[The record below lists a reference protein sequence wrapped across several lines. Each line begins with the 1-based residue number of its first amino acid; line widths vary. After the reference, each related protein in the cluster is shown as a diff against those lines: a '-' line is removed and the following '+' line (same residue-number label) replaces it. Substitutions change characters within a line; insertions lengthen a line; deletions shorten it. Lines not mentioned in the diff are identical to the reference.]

1 MLFMVIHALIGRQ
14 SLVAAVIAGSIPLVV
29 SPTPSTATILPPN
42 SRAQL
47 LSEPGTVP
55 SRAIPYVITPE
66 RRAMLNTIRFAEGTW
81 KGGLD
86 VGYRVMFGGGLMPSL
101 DRHPNRVIYRSRYA
115 SAAAGAYQFM
125 PFTWNLVKRS
135 IGVRGF
141 GPEAQDQG
149 ALFLIQRRKALGLT
163 DAGNLTP
170 LLTAMLAPEWA
181 SFPTLAGRSFYGQP
195 VKKYSRL
202 RSFYNVNLQELR
214 RIRDLKRQQLA
225 LKLSPPPAICTGSRI
240 ACATQL

>member
-1 MLFMVIHALIGRQ
+1 MLFMDIHALIGRQ
-14 SLVAAVIAGSIPLVV
+14 SLIAAVIAGSIPFIA
-29 SPTPSTATILPPN
+29 SPAPSAATLLPPN

-47 LSEPGTVP
+47 LSDPGTAP
-55 SRAIPYVITPE
+55 TRAIPYVITPE

-101 DRHPNRVIYRSRYA
+101 DRHPNRVIYRSSYA

-149 ALFLIQRRKALGLT
+149 ALFLIQRRKALSLT
-163 DAGNLTP
+163 DAGTLTP
-170 LLTAMLAPEWA
+170 VLTAMLAPEWA
-181 SFPTLAGRSFYGQP
+181 SFPTLSGRSFYGQP

-202 RSFYNVNLQELR
+202 RSFYDVNLEELR

-225 LKLSPPPAICTGSRI
+225 LNVAPPPAICTGSRI

>member
-1 MLFMVIHALIGRQ
+1 
-14 SLVAAVIAGSIPLVV
+14 
-29 SPTPSTATILPPN
+29 
-42 SRAQL
+42 
-47 LSEPGTVP
+47 
-55 SRAIPYVITPE
+55 
-66 RRAMLNTIRFAEGTW
+66 MLNTIRFAEGTW

-163 DAGNLTP
+163 DSGTLTP
-170 LLTAMLAPEWA
+170 VLTAMLAPEWA

-202 RSFYNVNLQELR
+202 RSFYDVNLHELR
-214 RIRDLKRQQLA
+214 RIRDEKRQQLA
-225 LKLSPPPAICTGSRI
+225 LNVAPPPAICTGSRI

>member
-1 MLFMVIHALIGRQ
+1 MAISAFIGRQ
-14 SLVAAVIAGSIPLVV
+14 TLSAAVIVGVLPAVCSVLPAQASL
-29 SPTPSTATILPPN
+29 LPPA

-47 LSEPGTVP
+47 VHTPEVQP
-55 SRAIPYVITPE
+55 SLAIPYVITPE

-101 DRHPNRVIYRSRYA
+101 DRHPNRVIYSSRYA

-125 PFTWNLVKRS
+125 PFTWNLVQRS

-149 ALFLIQRRKALGLT
+149 ALFLIQRRKALLLT
-163 DAGNLTP
+163 DSGILSPILA
-170 LLTAMLAPEWA
+170 AKLAPEWA
-181 SFPTLAGRSFYGQP
+181 SFPTLAGRSYYGQP

-202 RSFYNVNLQELR
+202 RSFYDVNLAELR
-214 RIRDLKRQQLA
+214 RLRDLKRQA
-225 LKLSPPPAICTGSRI
+225 LVAPPALCTGSRI
-240 ACATQL
+240 ECATRL

>member
-1 MLFMVIHALIGRQ
+1 MAISAFIGRKTL
-14 SLVAAVIAGSIPLVV
+14 SAAVIVGVLPAVCSPLPAAA
-29 SPTPSTATILPPN
+29 SLLPPA

-47 LSEPGTVP
+47 IHTSEVQP
-55 SRAIPYVITPE
+55 SLAIPYVITPE

-101 DRHPNRVIYRSRYA
+101 DRHPNRVIYSSRYA

-125 PFTWNLVKRS
+125 PFTWNLVQRS

-163 DAGNLTP
+163 DSGILSPVLA
-170 LLTAMLAPEWA
+170 AKLAPEWA
-181 SFPTLAGRSFYGQP
+181 SFPTLAGRSYYGQP
-195 VKKYSRL
+195 VKKYARL
-202 RSFYNVNLQELR
+202 HSFYNVNLAELR
-214 RIRDLKRQQLA
+214 RLRDLKRQA
-225 LKLSPPPAICTGSRI
+225 LVAPPAICTGSRI
-240 ACATQL
+240 ECATQL